1 MKYSKSENEGK
12 QNNKNLW
19 RINKRHITMY
29 TMIILPIGRTSGVLA
44 VSGNT
49 DMIPIVT
56 NTDVESSHDS
66 KID

>member
-44 VSGNT
+44 VSGQLKRPQVKELSLT
-49 DMIPIVT
+49 
-56 NTDVESSHDS
+56 S
-66 KID
+66 